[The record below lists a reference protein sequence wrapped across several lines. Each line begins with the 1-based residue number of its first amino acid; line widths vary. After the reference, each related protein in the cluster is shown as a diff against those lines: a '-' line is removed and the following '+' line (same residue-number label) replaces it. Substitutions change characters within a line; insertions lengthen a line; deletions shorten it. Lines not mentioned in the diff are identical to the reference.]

1 MAVLRRQTTS
11 PNHLSSEAWWRAAFP
26 GHPYGRDTKGTLASV
41 PQITADDMRDY
52 VRRVFARNELK
63 IAIVGDIDAAAAG
76 RLIDKAFGALPASN
90 DLRAV
95 GEAELQGLGRRI
107 VTKVNVPQAVVT
119 FGGPGMARHDPDFMA
134 GYIVNHIFG
143 GGTFSSRLYREV
155 REKRGLA
162 YGVSD
167 NMVWYR
173 HAAVTI
179 GGTATRADRTA
190 DAIGIILA
198 EAKRMAEHGPTAE
211 ELAKA
216 KSYLKGAY
224 ALTLDTSSKIAA
236 QLVQIQTDN
245 LGIDYIERRGAM
257 IDAVTLDDAR
267 HAAKRLYG
275 SGFLVSVAGEPKG
288 LVSSK

>member
-1 MAVLRRQTTS
+1 
-11 PNHLSSEAWWRAAFP
+11 
-26 GHPYGRDTKGTLASV
+26 
-41 PQITADDMRDY
+41 
-52 VRRVFARNELK
+52 
-63 IAIVGDIDAAAAG
+63 
-76 RLIDKAFGALPASN
+76 
-90 DLRAV
+90 
-95 GEAELQGLGRRI
+95 
-107 VTKVNVPQAVVT
+107 
-119 FGGPGMARHDPDFMA
+119 
-134 GYIVNHIFG
+134 
-143 GGTFSSRLYREV
+143 
-155 REKRGLA
+155 
-162 YGVSD
+162 
-167 NMVWYR
+167 
-173 HAAVTI
+173 
-179 GGTATRADRTA
+179 
-190 DAIGIILA
+190 
-198 EAKRMAEHGPTAE
+198 MAEDGPTAE